1 MADPSMQEVPSAVV
15 SQQAVDVVCT
25 RCGCLCDDVTLAHAE
40 NSGELVVLS
49 GCSLASEWFVSNDVD
64 EDGPSCMVRGRE
76 ASIKEG
82 IEAAR
87 QILSKS
93 RRFVVEGLAGTTVEA
108 QRQGVLLA
116 EKYRGVVIGHASKV
130 AARVHRAAQSTGFV
144 TSTLGEVRQRA
155 DVVILWSADPATT
168 HPRHFERYSLF
179 PEGRFVPRGRA
190 DRTLIWVGSSPNAS
204 CKLADYMVTIA
215 PGRDSEAATV
225 LRALLEEIELDRNE
239 VQRQTG
245 VPLET
250 WLELTA
256 TVKRAR
262 YGAVFHDPQS
272 SPDLAEGD
280 ASAIMKW
287 VQRLNE
293 TTCFV
298 YHPLT
303 EGGNGAGLE
312 QVIGWM
318 TGRAGAID
326 FGSGRPSVLADV
338 ESAEDLLGRRSVDA
352 ALFISCNP
360 IDEGTPSDWRWLGFI
375 PMIALSSK
383 PSATSESATV
393 WFRTA
398 PFGKSTRGTV
408 FRSDGV
414 ALPIEPVQPSRYAS
428 DEEILRQILDQQEQ

>member
-1 MADPSMQEVPSAVV
+1 VK
-15 SQQAVDVVCT
+15 
-25 RCGCLCDDVTLAHAE
+25 LARAE

-49 GCSLASEWFVSNDVD
+49 GCSLASEWFASNDVD

-76 ASIKEG
+76 ASIEEG

-93 RRFVVEGLAGTTVEA
+93 KRFVVEGLAGTTVEA

-144 TSTLGEVRQRA
+144 TSTLGEVRQRS
-155 DVVILWSADPATT
+155 DVVILWSADPSTT

-204 CKLADYMVTIA
+204 CKLADYVVTIA
-215 PGRDSEAATV
+215 PGRDAEAATV
-225 LRALLEEIELDRNE
+225 LRALLDEIELDRNE

-262 YGAVFHDPQS
+262 YGAVFHDPRN
-272 SPDLAEGD
+272 SPDSAECD

-326 FGSGRPSVLADV
+326 FGSGRPCILTDV

-352 ALFISCNP
+352 ALFISSNP
-360 IDEGTPSDWRWLGFI
+360 IDEGTPSHWRWLGFI
-375 PMIALSSK
+375 PMISLSSK

-414 ALPIEPVQPSRYAS
+414 ALPIEPVQPSRYTS